1 MDTIWIVQVLHL
13 ILGQLG
19 LEDMQIAGRQ
29 FIGPYS
35 TEELEDVLT
44 YMVDIATTL
53 WYFVDTASEAAP
65 ILMAGDFSTK
75 YSYLRWHSLL
85 N

>member
-1 MDTIWIVQVLHL
+1 MQILHL

-19 LEDMQIAGRQ
+19 LEDMQIAGRHY
-29 FIGPYS
+29 IGPYS

-44 YMVDIATTL
+44 YMVDIAGTL
-53 WYFVDTASEAAP
+53 WYFIDVAPEAAP

-75 YSYLRWHSLL
+75 
-85 N
+85 